1 MKFGITSLTLKQLS
15 VEAVAQVV
23 SSARLNGIEWGVGD
37 NHVILGVKNRA
48 DEILQAY
55 DKYGLSVF
63 SLGSY
68 CYLNDK
74 EECALTVETAKLIN
88 APIIRVWAGRIGS
101 ATCDEEN
108 YASLVEHARY
118 MADLAAASGI
128 TLGFEYHRNSLT
140 DTAESAIDFIKNID
154 RENVRLYWQPTSRLT
169 FEENLRDFNMV
180 KPYLC
185 GNIHFQNYSREKGYE
200 PFANVK
206 DSIKGYFEDVK
217 SEDWNIMIEFVK
229 DSLPENVCADA
240 ATLIELLG

>member
-1 MKFGITSLTLKQLS
+1 MKFGITSLTLKQLP
-15 VEAVAQVV
+15 VETVAQVV
-23 SSARLNGIEWGVGD
+23 SSAGLNGIEWGVGE
-37 NHVILGVKNRA
+37 NHVILGDKNRA
-48 DEILQAY
+48 DEILQASE
-55 DKYGLSVF
+55 KYGLSVF

-74 EECALTVETAKLIN
+74 EECALTVETAKLIK

-108 YASLVEHARY
+108 YASLVEHTRY

-128 TLGFEYHRNSLT
+128 SLGFEFHRNSLT
-140 DTAESAIDFIKNID
+140 DTPESAVELIKKVD
-154 RENVRLYWQPTSRLT
+154 RENVRLYWQPTSRQSL
-169 FEENLRDFNMV
+169 EENLRSFDMV

-200 PFANVK
+200 PFAAAK
-206 DSIKGYFEDVK
+206 DIIKAYFDDVK
-217 SEDWNIMIEFVK
+217 SEDWNVMIEFVK